1 MPLSVYVNFNGN
13 CREAINFYTDVFE
26 LEKPKIMTFGET
38 PPDPNFPLSE
48 EAKKLIM
55 HTFLII
61 NGTEVMFSDVPPG
74 MPFIA
79 GNNISLVVVSKD
91 MDEIKTL
98 FSKLK
103 AGGNVIMD
111 LQETFW
117 SKCYGFLTDK
127 FGIGWQLSYWDGKS
141 QM

>member
-79 GNNISLVVVSKD
+79 GNNISLVVVSKE
-91 MDEIKTL
+91 MDEI
-98 FSKLK
+98 
-103 AGGNVIMD
+103 
-111 LQETFW
+111 
-117 SKCYGFLTDK
+117 
-127 FGIGWQLSYWDGKS
+127 
-141 QM
+141 